1 MRRSNMRIYTVHPPP
16 SFADPDDE
24 PLLVKEGFCWPAMYF
39 TVLWAVWH
47 RMWVAAAILFAAGAA
62 IGFAVDALGLDPLS
76 RIAVTLGFGVLVGFH
91 ANDWR
96 RRALARRDYEEAG
109 VVAAPRAEAALRRFI
124 DLQSVEG
131 RARTPASLADVG
143 PLSKARP

>member
-1 MRRSNMRIYTVHPPP
+1 MRVYTVHSPPR
-16 SFADPDDE
+16 FADPDAE
-24 PLLVKEGFCWPAMYF
+24 PQLVKEGFCWPAMYL

-62 IGFAVDALGLDPLS
+62 IGFAIVALGPDPLS
-76 RIAVTLGFGVLVGFH
+76 RAAVTLGFLVLVGFH

-96 RRALARRDYEEAG
+96 RRALARRDYEEEG

-124 DLQSVEG
+124 DLQSIEG
-131 RARTPASLADVG
+131 RARTPASLANVG
-143 PLSKARP
+143 PLSNARP